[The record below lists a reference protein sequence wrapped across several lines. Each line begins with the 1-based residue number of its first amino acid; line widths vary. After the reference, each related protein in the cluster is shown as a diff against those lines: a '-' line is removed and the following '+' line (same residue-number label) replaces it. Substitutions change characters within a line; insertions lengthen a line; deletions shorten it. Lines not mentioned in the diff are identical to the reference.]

1 MNKLTSDRILI
12 NYIRGKAMKIWKYKE
27 EKETYLLVKFY
38 KEDHGEGDFLGDLDE
53 ESIRKL
59 ILETKH
65 DINIDQAFGTLSY
78 FGLLPILVVK

>member
-1 MNKLTSDRILI
+1 
-12 NYIRGKAMKIWKYKE
+12 MKIWQYRE
-27 EKETYLLVKFY
+27 EKKSHLLVKLY

-53 ESIRKL
+53 ENIRKL
-59 ILETKH
+59 ILEIKP